1 MRNDRYMM
9 LTGLGH
15 ALRCDPESRVKGI
28 IPRSDPD
35 GFEMIEIIFE
45 GGYSRGIAISGKPT
59 AQVLREIAQAIESKE
74 TLERGILQ

>member
-1 MRNDRYMM
+1 MSHDRYMM

-15 ALRCDPESRVKGI
+15 ALRCDSESRVKGI

-45 GGYSRGIAISGKPT
+45 GGYSRGIATSGKPT